1 MRRALAVCLCAL
13 AACSDAT
20 APVAASVIIQ
30 SVIPQADPRALRIT
44 VRNTGGDGQFRVT
57 QRDLTGTARCQSG
70 GSLINAGVSTTA
82 TYPCAATIEYVTIEV
97 QDGANPSWRRSACYA
112 LDQARQGVCATLR
125 E

>member
-1 MRRALAVCLCAL
+1 MRRVFAVCLCVL
-13 AACSDAT
+13 AACSDPT
-20 APVAASVIIQ
+20 APAAASVVIQ
-30 SVIPQADPRALRIT
+30 SVLPQVDPRALRVT

-82 TYPCAATIEYVTIEV
+82 TYPCAATIEYVTVEV